1 MIGVSEKKKSATAAS
16 VLLWIYSCF
25 TVFVLGYMVYH
36 SLRPKSEL
44 LTNTFGIPK
53 SLGFD
58 TYIKMFTEQKFH
70 RYFLNS
76 TLILGATLVL
86 IVIFA
91 SMVSY
96 ALGRYKFKFK
106 NVLQV
111 YFLLGLMFPAS
122 LGVLPLFLL
131 MKDLHL
137 LNSYASVILVL
148 SAGISMP
155 VLLLTDFFAKMPGEI
170 YESAILD
177 GASEWK
183 TFYRIMFPLASP
195 VIFSICIVM
204 SVQIWNQFFMP
215 LIFLQNDSHK
225 TVPLIVMKYTSNLM
239 LSMDKAMVA
248 SVIATVPILVLF
260 MIFSEKILDGVASGG
275 VKG

>member
-1 MIGVSEKKKSATAAS
+1 MNATEKRKSASAAA

-25 TVFVLGYMVYH
+25 TVFVLGYLLYN
-36 SLRPKSEL
+36 SFREKGDL
-44 LTNTFGIPK
+44 LTNTLGKPK
-53 SLGFD
+53 SLSFRAYVD
-58 TYIKMFTEQKFH
+58 LFAEQKFH
-70 RYFLNS
+70 LYFLNS
-76 TLILGATLVL
+76 LLILAATLL
-86 IVIFA
+86 IVVA
-91 SMVSY
+91 LSSMVAY

-106 NVLQV
+106 NALQA

-170 YESAILD
+170 YESAVLD

-195 VIFSICIVM
+195 VVFSICIVM

-215 LIFLQNDSHK
+215 LIFLQSDEKK

-239 LSMDKAMVA
+239 LSMDKAMAA
-248 SVIATVPILVLF
+248 SVVATLPILILF
-260 MIFSEKILDGVASGG
+260 MIFSEKILDGVASGA

>member
-1 MIGVSEKKKSATAAS
+1 
-16 VLLWIYSCF
+16 
-25 TVFVLGYMVYH
+25 MVYN
-36 SLRPKSEL
+36 SLRQKSDL
-44 LTNTFGIPK
+44 LSNTFGKPK
-53 SLGFD
+53 SLGLG
-58 TYIKMFTEQKFH
+58 TYLKMFTEQHFH

-76 TLILGATLVL
+76 VLILGVTLVL
-86 IVIFA
+86 IVAFS
-91 SMVSY
+91 SMVAY
-96 ALGRYKFKFK
+96 ALGRYKFRFK
-106 NVLQV
+106 NAVQV
-111 YFLLGLMFPAS
+111 YFLIGLMFPAS

-137 LNSYASVILVL
+137 LNTYASVILVL

-155 VLLLTDFFAKMPGEI
+155 VLLLTDFFAKLPHEI

-177 GASEWK
+177 GASEWR

-195 VIFSICIVM
+195 VVFSICIVM

-215 LIFLQNDSHK
+215 LIFLQREVQK

-239 LSMDKAMVA
+239 LSMDKALAA
-248 SVIATVPILVLF
+248 SVIATIPILILF
-260 MIFSEKILDGVASGG
+260 IVFSERILEGVAAGS

>member
-1 MIGVSEKKKSATAAS
+1 MIGVSEKKKSATFTS

-25 TVFVLGYMVYH
+25 TVFVLGYLVYN
-36 SLRPKSEL
+36 SLRQKGDL
-44 LTNTFGIPK
+44 LSNTFGLPK
-53 SLGFD
+53 SLGFG
-58 TYIKMFTEQKFH
+58 TYLKMFTEQKFH

-76 TLILGATLVL
+76 AFILVVTLVL
-86 IVIFA
+86 IVLLA
-91 SMVSY
+91 SMVAY

-106 NVLQV
+106 NAVQV

-137 LNSYASVILVL
+137 LNSYASVILVM

-155 VLLLTDFFAKMPGEI
+155 VLLLTDFFAKLPGEI

-195 VIFSICIVM
+195 VVFSICIVM

-215 LIFLQNDSHK
+215 LIFLQDDTHK

-248 SVIATVPILVLF
+248 SVIATVPILILF